1 MKNLKLSINNRLQD
15 TEEKVQRLKLRNE
28 AVENLFS
35 LRPSLQSHASS
46 SVSSSRRKTDDSQT
60 TIDKYSSQHKEIMVL
75 RKQLEQREDM
85 EKKIHHLEGRLLSA
99 AKARGKE
106 KFRFQKLE
114 GERDDARRDTQL
126 AQLAK
131 NNAEQK
137 CQELQRKLTKL
148 EANIRTQDGNLC
160 KILEENKN
168 LQAQVTGANEVILKE
183 GNFYRNYIDTLKVDF
198 STIVREHTE
207 LKKVMSVIRNN
218 HYLMTRGL
226 IRLRS
231 LMDLPNVSRFRED
244 LVRSTE
250 NAKRILLHHAQE
262 NLERKYKKN
271 IFQVKQYELMNK
283 DLSRTIHG
291 QKEQI
296 DLLHNEKMEGKVK
309 IEILSKANEAMKTEL
324 SNVREQLLSVSNERD
339 SKKKN

>member
-1 MKNLKLSINNRLQD
+1 M
-15 TEEKVQRLKLRNE
+15 
-28 AVENLFS
+28 
-35 LRPSLQSHASS
+35 
-46 SVSSSRRKTDDSQT
+46 
-60 TIDKYSSQHKEIMVL
+60 
-75 RKQLEQREDM
+75 
-85 EKKIHHLEGRLLSA
+85 
-99 AKARGKE
+99 
-106 KFRFQKLE
+106 
-114 GERDDARRDTQL
+114 QL

-148 EANIRTQDGNLC
+148 EANILTQDANLC

-183 GNFYRNYIDTLKVDF
+183 GNFYRNYVDTLKVDF

-207 LKKVMSVIRNN
+207 LKKIMTVIRNN

-231 LMDLPNVSRFRED
+231 LMDLPNISRFRED

-324 SNVREQLLSVSNERD
+324 SNVREQLLSVSSERD

>member
-1 MKNLKLSINNRLQD
+1 MQPK
-15 TEEKVQRLKLRNE
+15 
-28 AVENLFS
+28 
-35 LRPSLQSHASS
+35 
-46 SVSSSRRKTDDSQT
+46 
-60 TIDKYSSQHKEIMVL
+60 
-75 RKQLEQREDM
+75 
-85 EKKIHHLEGRLLSA
+85 
-99 AKARGKE
+99 RGKE

-114 GERDDARRDTQL
+114 AQRDDARRDTQL

-137 CQELQRKLTKL
+137 CQELQIKLTKL
-148 EANIRTQDGNLC
+148 ESHIGTLDRSFS
-160 KILEENKN
+160 KVSEENTN
-168 LQAQVTGANEVILKE
+168 LQAQVARANEVILKE
-183 GNFYRNYIDTLKVDF
+183 GNFYRNYIDMLKVDF
-198 STIVREHTE
+198 STIIREHTA
-207 LKKVMSVIRNN
+207 LKKIMTVIRSN

-250 NAKRILLHHAQE
+250 NAKRILLHHARE

-324 SNVREQLLSVSNERD
+324 
-339 SKKKN
+339 